1 MRQSVLKWQRYS
13 VRRSRKEVQ
22 YSVKDDEPVKQIR
35 DSENKTKHKKKK
47 TLQFTYKA
55 LYSKVKEGN
64 ESVKGVR
71 KR

>member
-1 MRQSVLKWQRYS
+1 MMNLSNRSETLKI
-13 VRRSRKEVQ
+13 
-22 YSVKDDEPVKQIR
+22 KQ
-35 DSENKTKHKKKK
+35 NTKKK